1 MFSNFKLISVLVFC
15 FIYKCNCD
23 PEAPLRFQRFR
34 QPQFFARQQAAPYA
48 PAGSQ
53 PNVPFDLPSE
63 SRTPNTQ
70 YGAPPPP
77 PPPPPP
83 SLEPLPSTAYGVP
96 STSYGVPIGA
106 TSQLLGTRDTELS
119 SNEAVDPDAEILT
132 DAAPARLRSQKLRK
146 QPARQQ
152 QFQRLRAQ
160 SPQQQHHQLQLQQL
174 RQQQQFREFQQLQ
187 QLQQQQQGSYFIQ
200 LPNGSIQRVAY
211 STLSDPQDNTV
222 SAQLKFRPVALAA
235 TEAQVLQPQPLFV
248 NTFVS
253 SYTAE

>member
-1 MFSNFKLISVLVFC
+1 MFLNIKLISVLVFC

-23 PEAPLRFQRFR
+23 PEAPLRFDRFR
-34 QPQFFARQQAAPYA
+34 QPQFFARQQAPPYA
-48 PAGSQ
+48 PAGAA

-63 SRTPNTQ
+63 SRPPSTK

-83 SLEPLPSTAYGVP
+83 ALEPLP
-96 STSYGVPIGA
+96 STSYGVPIAPSNQYGSPSP
-106 TSQLLGTRDTELS
+106 SQLLGTRDTELS
-119 SNEAVDPDAEILT
+119 SNEAIENPDAEILT
-132 DAAPARLRSQKLRK
+132 DTAPARFRSQKLRQ
-146 QPARQQ
+146 QPARKQQ
-152 QFQRLRAQ
+152 QFQRLRSQ
-160 SPQQQHHQLQLQQL
+160 T
-174 RQQQQFREFQQLQ
+174 RQQQQFQEFQEFQQLQ
-187 QLQQQQQGSYFIQ
+187 QFREQQQGSYFIQ

-248 NTFVS
+248 NTFVT